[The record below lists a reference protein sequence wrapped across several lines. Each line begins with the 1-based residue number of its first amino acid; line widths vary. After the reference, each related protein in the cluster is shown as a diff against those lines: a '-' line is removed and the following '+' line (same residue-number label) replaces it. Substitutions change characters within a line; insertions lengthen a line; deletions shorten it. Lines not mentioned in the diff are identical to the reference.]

1 MPAGPINDMADVMAD
16 PQVKARALQLDLDG
30 VPGVR
35 TPILFSDADLCL
47 GLPSPKLGECKNT

>member
-1 MPAGPINDMADVMAD
+1 MADVMAD